1 MATVFNKLNKNQP
14 CGNYIMKDVMQMRRA
29 WKETEEEEEAEK
41 IEEVM
46 LSDVLNEGRNVE
58 GRVWTMLT

>member
-1 MATVFNKLNKNQP
+1 
-14 CGNYIMKDVMQMRRA
+14 MRRA